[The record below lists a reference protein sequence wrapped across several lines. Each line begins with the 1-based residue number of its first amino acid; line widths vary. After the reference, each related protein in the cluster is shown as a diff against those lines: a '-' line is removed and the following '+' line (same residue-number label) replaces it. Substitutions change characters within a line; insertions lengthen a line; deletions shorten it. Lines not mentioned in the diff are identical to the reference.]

1 MTPIRKGFNPV
12 KIPFAI
18 RSTDKTFA
26 AWANET
32 RTAIQQLEARM
43 PTANVGRGPAGSKPP
58 FWATIAQVQG
68 SDPATYEVSVKL
80 GYLSYQSNTP
90 AAQASE
96 LGTTG
101 WIVPTIGGVSMERG
115 EEKPPTNPAALATF
129 KADLKKLKVAL
140 PANESWVYLR
150 VKTDVD
156 GFPKPF
162 SQEDGSFVTI
172 EAFNQEQKS
181 IHHIRLSPE
190 SKEQEG
196 DYFFLLL
203 KTKADESDPP
213 RPIAERR
220 ITGNREMPNQLIEI
234 LNLGEE
240 SEGGRQELYKG
251 YDIALDKHDLRSVLQ
266 QQTPGVAII
275 EPLAPA
281 VDAVPPV
288 VVDGTIVTPGTP
300 AIPPEEPGDYIRWRT
315 LDGRVSGGEQ
325 SNPDTSR
332 QIEVRERE
340 EDNEQLPGQ
349 KKSVI
354 EVVGNDYTTSESSV
368 RKFTI
373 SVNDGLVT
381 NFLRQ
386 DGESGDDF
394 NIELLNVN
402 VYETGGE
409 IFITNTGWGSASRFL
424 YVRDGSLFLNDPGGA
439 PVITHQVIS
448 RIDGEPPG
456 AGNESGPGSY

>member
-1 MTPIRKGFNPV
+1 MSKPGIPTPIRRAQKGKPPTV
-12 KIPFAI
+12 EWAKWVEDEI
-18 RSTDKTFA
+18 RKLQSTGTPPLRQIASASD
-26 AWANET
+26 
-32 RTAIQQLEARM
+32 
-43 PTANVGRGPAGSKPP
+43 KPP
-58 FWATIAQVQG
+58 FWTAISRVAN
-68 SDPATYEVSVKL
+68 SDPAEYEVTVTL
-80 GYLSYQSNTP
+80 GHLSYQSNTP
-90 AAQASE
+90 AAQDSE

-101 WIVPTIGGVSMERG
+101 WIIPTIAGVSMESADV
-115 EEKPPTNPAALATF
+115 EPLPLPAA
-129 KADLKKLKVAL
+129 
-140 PANESWVYLR
+140 ESWVYLR

-156 GFPKPF
+156 GFPK
-162 SQEDGSFVTI
+162 DGKVTV
-172 EAFNQEQKS
+172 EAFDEAQES

-190 SKEQEG
+190 SDEEEG
-196 DYFFLLL
+196 DYFFLIL

-213 RPIAERR
+213 RPIPERR

-251 YDIALDKHDLRSVLQ
+251 YDVALDKHDVRAVLQ
-266 QQTPGVAII
+266 QQTPGVPII

-315 LDGRVSGGEQ
+315 VSERQ
-325 SNPDTSR
+325 SGA
-332 QIEVRERE
+332 QIKVE
-340 EDNEQLPGQ
+340 E
-349 KKSVI
+349 KKSGELADGKKRGYIEITGNSVNEIHSDVGLFDI
-354 EVVGNDYTTSESSV
+354 EVV
-368 RKFTI
+368 
-373 SVNDGLVT
+373 DGLIAAFT
-381 NFLRQ
+381 PKEQ
-386 DGESGDDF
+386 TGDDF

-424 YVRDGSLFLNDPGGA
+424 YVRDGRLFLNDPGGA

>member
-1 MTPIRKGFNPV
+1 MRPARKG
-12 KIPFAI
+12 
-18 RSTDKTFA
+18 
-26 AWANET
+26 E
-32 RTAIQQLEARM
+32 M
-43 PTANVGRGPAGSKPP
+43 PTVEWAQWVEKTLRRLIDIPPPRERPITGGSGEKPP
-58 FWATIAQVQG
+58 FWTEISQVPE
-68 SDPATYEVSVKL
+68 SDPPEFQVAVTL

-90 AAQASE
+90 AAQASA

-101 WIVPTIGGVSMERG
+101 WIVPTIAGVSMEPPVPQTD
-115 EEKPPTNPAALATF
+115 PPTTIP
-129 KADLKKLKVAL
+129 KLPL
-140 PANESWVYLR
+140 PAVESWVYLR

-190 SKEQEG
+190 SDEEEG
-196 DYFFLLL
+196 DYFFLIL

-213 RPIAERR
+213 RPIPERR

-251 YDIALDKHDLRSVLQ
+251 YDIAIDKHDLRAVLQ
-266 QQTPGVAII
+266 QQTPGVPII
-275 EPLAPA
+275 EPLAPE
-281 VDAVPPV
+281 VPAVPPV
-288 VVDGTIVTPGTP
+288 VVDGQIVTPGKP
-300 AIPPEEPGDYIRWRT
+300 AIPPEEPGDYVRWRT

-332 QIEVRERE
+332 QIQVRERE

-354 EVVGNDYTTSESSV
+354 EVVGNDYTTTESSV
-368 RKFTI
+368 SKFTI

-381 NFLRQ
+381 NFLKEDADSEGWWGTIQWIFYPSGGGLPVSIGLDFEAGVLKRVRQ
-386 DGESGDDF
+386 D
-394 NIELLNVN
+394 V
-402 VYETGGE
+402 
-409 IFITNTGWGSASRFL
+409 GSA
-424 YVRDGSLFLNDPGGA
+424 GGA
-439 PVITHQVIS
+439 VDV
-448 RIDGEPPG
+448 PG
-456 AGNESGPGSY
+456 TEAAPSSIAHVTSDS

>member
-1 MTPIRKGFNPV
+1 MASTPIIRSPMRPARKG
-12 KIPFAI
+12 
-18 RSTDKTFA
+18 
-26 AWANET
+26 E
-32 RTAIQQLEARM
+32 M
-43 PTANVGRGPAGSKPP
+43 PTVEWAQWVEKTLRRLIDIPPPRERPITGGSDPPP
-58 FWATIAQVQG
+58 FWTEISQVPD
-68 SDPATYEVSVKL
+68 SDPAEYEVAVTL

-101 WIVPTIGGVSMERG
+101 WIVPTIAGVSMES
-115 EEKPPTNPAALATF
+115 
-129 KADLKKLKVAL
+129 ADVEPL
-140 PANESWVYLR
+140 PLPDVESWVYLR

-156 GFPKPF
+156 GFPK
-162 SQEDGSFVTI
+162 DGEVTV
-172 EAFNQEQKS
+172 EAFDEAQES

-190 SKEQEG
+190 SGEEEG
-196 DYFFLLL
+196 DYFFLIL

-240 SEGGRQELYKG
+240 DEGGRQEIYKG
-251 YDIALDKHDLRSVLQ
+251 YDKAIDKHDLRAVLQ

-315 LDGRVSGGEQ
+315 VDGRVS
-325 SNPDTSR
+325 TSESKNTETRR

-340 EDNEQLPGQ
+340 EDDEQLPGQ

-381 NFLRQ
+381 NFLKEDADSEGWWGTVQ
-386 DGESGDDF
+386 WVNLASSATIIQTFEAGILKKVFSNASGGV
-394 NIELLNVN
+394 IEEPGTEAAPGV
-402 VYETGGE
+402 V
-409 IFITNTGWGSASRFL
+409 SREF
-424 YVRDGSLFLNDPGGA
+424 
-439 PVITHQVIS
+439 
-448 RIDGEPPG
+448 
-456 AGNESGPGSY
+456 

>member
-43 PTANVGRGPAGSKPP
+43 PTANVGRGPAAGNKPP
-58 FWATIAQVQG
+58 FWTTISQVQG
-68 SDPATYEVSVKL
+68 SDPAEYEVAVTL

-90 AAQASE
+90 AAQDSE

-101 WIVPTIGGVSMERG
+101 WIVPTIAGVSMEPPVPQTD
-115 EEKPPTNPAALATF
+115 PPTKIP
-129 KADLKKLKVAL
+129 KLPL
-140 PANESWVYLR
+140 PDVESWVYLR

-156 GFPKPF
+156 GFPK
-162 SQEDGSFVTI
+162 DGEVTV
-172 EAFNQEQKS
+172 EAFDEAQES

-190 SKEQEG
+190 SGEEEG
-196 DYFFLLL
+196 DYFFLIL

-266 QQTPGVAII
+266 QQTPGVPII

-315 LDGRVSGGEQ
+315 IDGRESYSE
-325 SNPDTSR
+325 SNNAETTR
-332 QIEVRERE
+332 QIEVRQRE
-340 EDNEQLPGQ
+340 EDDEELPGQ
-349 KKSVI
+349 KKNVI
-354 EVVGNDYTTSESSV
+354 EVVGNDYTTTESSV
-368 RKFTI
+368 SKFTI

-381 NFLRQ
+381 NFLKEDADSEGWWGTIQWIFYPSAGNPVSVDLDFEAGVLKRVRQ
-386 DGESGDDF
+386 DVGSG
-394 NIELLNVN
+394 
-402 VYETGGE
+402 
-409 IFITNTGWGSASRFL
+409 
-424 YVRDGSLFLNDPGGA
+424 GGA
-439 PVITHQVIS
+439 VDV
-448 RIDGEPPG
+448 PG
-456 AGNESGPGSY
+456 TEAAPASIAHVTSDS

>member
-1 MTPIRKGFNPV
+1 MTPIRKGSNPV

-43 PTANVGRGPAGSKPP
+43 PTVNVGRGPAGSKPP
-58 FWATIAQVQG
+58 FWATISRVPD
-68 SDPATYEVSVKL
+68 SDPAEYQVFVTI

-101 WIVPTIGGVSMERG
+101 WIIPTIAGVSMES
-115 EEKPPTNPAALATF
+115 
-129 KADLKKLKVAL
+129 ADVEPLPL
-140 PANESWVYLR
+140 PAVESWVYLR

-156 GFPKPF
+156 GFPK
-162 SQEDGSFVTI
+162 DGEVTV
-172 EAFNQEQKS
+172 EAFDEAQES

-190 SKEQEG
+190 SGEEEG
-196 DYFFLLL
+196 DYFFLIL

-213 RPIAERR
+213 RPIPERR

-240 SEGGRQELYKG
+240 DEGGRQEIYKG
-251 YDIALDKHDLRSVLQ
+251 YDIALDKHDVRAVLQ

-300 AIPPEEPGDYIRWRT
+300 AIPAEEPGDYIRWRT
-315 LDGRVSGGEQ
+315 IADRSSEGSGAD
-325 SNPDTSR
+325 P
-332 QIEVRERE
+332 QIIVEEMEDDE
-340 EDNEQLPGQ
+340 EDETGR
-349 KKSVI
+349 K
-354 EVVGNDYTTSESSV
+354 
-368 RKFTI
+368 RKFVKVRGNT
-373 SVNDGLVT
+373 VNESHSDVGLFDIDIVDGLV
-381 NFLRQ
+381 
-386 DGESGDDF
+386 
-394 NIELLNVN
+394 
-402 VYETGGE
+402 
-409 IFITNTGWGSASRFL
+409 SRFAPAVQTGKNLNLKIYYLDVSSLISGGTWTWAPSLKQIL
-424 YVRDGSLFLNDPGGA
+424 YWRNGIYVGSVDPEAGGA
-439 PVITHQVIS
+439 P
-448 RIDGEPPG
+448 PG
-456 AGNESGPGSY
+456 DLIEQDLFELTP

>member
-1 MTPIRKGFNPV
+1 MTPIRKGSNPV

-32 RTAIQQLEARM
+32 RTAIQQLEART

-58 FWATIAQVQG
+58 FWATISRVPD
-68 SDPATYEVSVKL
+68 SDPAEYQVFVTL

-101 WIVPTIGGVSMERG
+101 WIIPTIAGVSMESADV
-115 EEKPPTNPAALATF
+115 NPLP
-129 KADLKKLKVAL
+129 L
-140 PANESWVYLR
+140 PAVESWVYLR

-156 GFPKPF
+156 GFPK
-162 SQEDGSFVTI
+162 DGEVTV
-172 EAFNQEQKS
+172 EAFDEAQES

-190 SKEQEG
+190 SGEEEG
-196 DYFFLLL
+196 DYFFLIL

-240 SEGGRQELYKG
+240 DEEGRQEVYKG
-251 YDIALDKHDLRSVLQ
+251 YDKALDKHDVRAVLQ

-275 EPLAPA
+275 EPLAAA

-288 VVDGTIVTPGTP
+288 VVDGTVVTPGSP
-300 AIPPEEPGDYIRWRT
+300 AIPAEEAGDYIRWRT
-315 LDGRVSGGEQ
+315 VDGRVSTSE
-325 SNPDTSR
+325 SNNVDTRR
-332 QIEVRERE
+332 QIEVRARDENDE
-340 EDNEQLPGQ
+340 NLPGQ
-349 KKSVI
+349 KKNVI
-354 EVVGNDYTTSESSV
+354 EVVGNDFTNSFTDV
-368 RKFTI
+368 KKFNI
-373 SVNDGLVT
+373 GFNDGLIETFTKIASDDEGWWGTIQWIFYPSAGNPVSVDLD
-381 NFLRQ
+381 FEAGLLKRVRQ
-386 DGESGDDF
+386 DVGSVNG
-394 NIELLNVN
+394 NVD
-402 VYETGGE
+402 VPGTEAAP
-409 IFITNTGWGSASRFL
+409 ASIAH
-424 YVRDGSLFLNDPGGA
+424 VTSDS
-439 PVITHQVIS
+439 
-448 RIDGEPPG
+448 
-456 AGNESGPGSY
+456 